1 MITHNEI
8 MCPYWCWALKVNIW
22 CDGILFWMEA
32 SSMKQCRKK
41 HIDYFCHFE
50 KLNKKLS
57 SKISFTSWCGF
68 SCHLIEGR
76 LSRVKSLF
84 ESIHR
89 LSTTVHR
96 HCHRCLQTHTIKLR
110 RLRNASKISN
120 EHFKVRLTVKCVC
133 HLIRKYITESKVV

>member
-50 KLNKKLS
+50 KLNKKLEYS
-57 SKISFTSWCGF
+57 QIVSFTSWCGF
-68 SCHLIEGR
+68 PCHLIEGR
-76 LSRVKSLF
+76 LSGVKSLF

-120 EHFKVRLTVKCVC
+120 EHFTVRLIF
-133 HLIRKYITESKVV
+133 IRKYIAQSKIV